1 MQSKVHKSKDLCL
14 EKEKSMKKI
23 IYSILTISITLSAFA
38 QEAADKKVQAGLVVG
53 SGLAIQKMG
62 TKYLSNNGGNDL
74 TVGAN
79 VNFSLSETIGFCTGL
94 EFDFETLKYSAPGSK
109 GENVYY
115 YFNDTEILRSQNVE
129 LTSTSTELFQLTERK
144 QKAVYLTIPTMLTFR
159 TKFFGY
165 FRYFGKFG
173 LRNSFLLK
181 SHVNDAGFTL
191 AGNDFLGA
199 MTAKTNDN
207 MIIKNETVFFK
218 SAFGLCG
225 GAEWN
230 FSGSTSLVAELGYYY
245 GFTQLYWKNDGTVA
259 QIDRETTLFSSGVN
273 NGTGNDV
280 HFSNRATQ
288 SQVMLKI
295 SILF

>member
-1 MQSKVHKSKDLCL
+1 
-14 EKEKSMKKI
+14 MKKI
-23 IYSILTISITLSAFA
+23 IYSILTISITMSTFA

-53 SGLAIQKMG
+53 SGLAFQKMG
-62 TKYLSNNGGNDL
+62 TKYIANDGGNDL

-94 EFDFETLKYSAPGSK
+94 EFDFETLKYTAPGPK

-115 YFNDTEILRSQNVE
+115 YFNDTDILRSQDVD
-129 LTSTSTELFQLTERK
+129 LTSTSTELFQLTERR
-144 QKAVYLTIPTMLTFR
+144 QKAVYLTVPTMLTFR

-181 SHVNDAGFTL
+181 SHVNDEGYTFLANNFLTAG
-191 AGNDFLGA
+191 
-199 MTAKTNDN
+199 TAKTNEN
-207 MIIKNETVFFK
+207 MIIKNETIFFK

-230 FSGSTSLVAELGYYY
+230 FSGSTSLVAELGFYY
-245 GFTQLYWKNDGTVA
+245 GFTPLHLDKNEGN
-259 QIDRETTLFSSGVN
+259 TTLFTAATI
-273 NGTGNDV
+273 NGTPNDV
-280 HFSNRATQ
+280 HFSNQATQ
-288 SQVMLKI
+288 QQLQFKV